1 VIEWLPGKLNPDWVE
16 PLMGLPVG
24 YTNPEVDVEAKL
36 LCSSLWA
43 DSSWEEGIPRLTEVK
58 KNRVSR
64 VKALGN
70 SVVPQCA
77 FGAFSVLR
85 SRYE

>member
-1 VIEWLPGKLNPDWVE
+1 
-16 PLMGLPVG
+16 MGLPTG
-24 YTNPEVDVEAKL
+24 YTNPEVDVKSDM
-36 LCSSLWA
+36 LCSSVWINN
-43 DSSWEEGIPRLTEVK
+43 SWEEGIPRLTETR

-77 FGAFSVLR
+77 FEAYKVIRGRV
-85 SRYE
+85 